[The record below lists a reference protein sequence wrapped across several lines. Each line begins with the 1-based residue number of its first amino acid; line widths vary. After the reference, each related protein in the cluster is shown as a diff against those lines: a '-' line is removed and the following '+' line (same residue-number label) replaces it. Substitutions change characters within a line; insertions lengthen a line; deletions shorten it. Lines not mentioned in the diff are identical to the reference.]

1 MVSFKSAVAAATM
14 AFVSLAN
21 AKSYYVD
28 PDSVPLATRQA
39 WCRSETSTCPIICQQ
54 TTSKPVLVNDCS
66 PDTLSFGCLCG
77 DNKQPNISEY
87 TLTLPFFICQEF
99 VVQCRTACGSD
110 NTCASNCAEDN
121 PCGATD
127 PKRYNSTSTAT
138 TTTAAATST
147 TAGPDTIFTGPAGSG
162 SGSGSSGKGKSM
174 AAPAVEVGRAYGLA
188 VLLGSMFVGFALL

>member
-1 MVSFKSAVAAATM
+1 MVSFKSAVIAATM
-14 AFVSLAN
+14 AFASLAN
-21 AKSYYVD
+21 AGYYIDPKSRTGALLKYRHA
-28 PDSVPLATRQA
+28 PL
-39 WCRSETSTCPIICQQ
+39 ICQQ
-54 TTSKPVLVNDCS
+54 TTNKPTLVNDCNADS
-66 PDTLSFGCLCG
+66 LTYGCLCG

-99 VVQCRTACGSD
+99 VVQCRANCGSD

-138 TTTAAATST
+138 TSTAPATST
-147 TAGPDTIFTGPAGSG
+147 TAGPDTIFTGTPGSG
-162 SGSGSSGKGKSM
+162 NSNNNGKGGKSM
-174 AAPAVEVGRAYGLA
+174 AAPMVEIGRAYGLA

>member
-1 MVSFKSAVAAATM
+1 MVSFKSAVIAATM
-14 AFVSLAN
+14 AFASLAN
-21 AKSYYVD
+21 AGYYID
-28 PDSVPLATRQA
+28 PKSVPLSTRQN
-39 WCRSETSTCPIICQQ
+39 WCASEISTCPLICQQ
-54 TTSKPVLVNDCS
+54 TTNKPTLVNDCNADS
-66 PDTLSFGCLCG
+66 LTYGCLCG

-99 VVQCRTACGSD
+99 VVQCRANCGSD

-138 TTTAAATST
+138 TSTAPATST
-147 TAGPDTIFTGPAGSG
+147 TAGPDTIFTGTPGSG
-162 SGSGSSGKGKSM
+162 NSNNNGKGGKSM
-174 AAPAVEVGRAYGLA
+174 AAPMVEIGRAYGLA